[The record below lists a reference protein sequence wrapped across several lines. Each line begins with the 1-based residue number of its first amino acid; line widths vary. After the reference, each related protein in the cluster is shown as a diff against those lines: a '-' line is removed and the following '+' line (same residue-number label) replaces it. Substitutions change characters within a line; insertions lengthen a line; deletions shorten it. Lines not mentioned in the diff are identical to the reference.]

1 MIVGIGT
8 ILQHTRN
15 KTLYLI
21 IEDNDCRWVLRNLNS
36 NRKVVMSKPT
46 RGFKI
51 IG

>member
-1 MIVGIGT
+1 MKMGIGT
-8 ILQHTRN
+8 VLQHIRN

-21 IEDNDCRWVLRNLNS
+21 IEDNDCRWVLTNLNS
-36 NRKVVMSKPT
+36 NMRVVMSKET